1 MAHARRKFYE
11 AQTSSKPLAGE
22 ALLLIQE
29 LYAIERRAAAHGNE
43 ERCQL
48 RQTEARPLLEKL
60 RDWLNEQRMYALP
73 KSLIGKAT
81 TYALKNC
88 AALCEYIADGELTID
103 NNRSERAIRAIAI
116 GRKNWLFAGSR
127 DGGRNA
133 AVISSFIA
141 TCKQHAV
148 DPRNTCVT
156 C

>member
-103 NNRSERAIRAIAI
+103 NNRSV
-116 GRKNWLFAGSR
+116 GREVAVYAGGIPLDLHASACAS
-127 DGGRNA
+127 DG
-133 AVISSFIA
+133 
-141 TCKQHAV
+141 
-148 DPRNTCVT
+148 PRS
-156 C
+156 